1 MTPMAIRSTR
11 RTRLADRV
19 VVDASVA
26 LACLRNE
33 VGTAVARAAVAAWND
48 SSTELLVPSHFWIEV
63 TNALMRRHARPP
75 ADVVEALV
83 YLDELG
89 VRTVEPDRPQLLLAI
104 DHMVRTGL
112 SAYDAMYLA
121 LALSMDARLA
131 TLDRRLAEAAGE
143 AGLLI
148 GPAGKG
154 LAESRAVYGST
165 RETHAG
171 WSYSAIVGAHIA
183 ELRRKAAAGT

>member
-1 MTPMAIRSTR
+1 
-11 RTRLADRV
+11 
-19 VVDASVA
+19 VA

-33 VGTAVARAAVAAWND
+33 VGTAAARAAVAGWND

-63 TNALMRRHARPP
+63 TNTLIRRHARPP

-89 VRTVEPDRPQLLLAI
+89 VRTDEPDRPQLLLAI
-104 DHMVRTGL
+104 DHMVRAGL

-154 LAESRAVYGST
+154 LAESLGGYCST